1 MGREI
6 ANNRSDI
13 DLIVLDLTMPE
24 YDAIEFLAD
33 LRRDGIFVPVVLMS
47 GGSACLLHVV
57 RNLALAQGFT
67 VLDTFAKPFQSKRL
81 IDALAKAIP
90 LKG

>member
-1 MGREI
+1 MNLESPTFSPARNVGSTARQPTLLVIDDDPSVAEGMQRSLRNHANLLCSSNGSIGREI

-33 LRRDGIFVPVVLMS
+33 LRQD
-47 GGSACLLHVV
+47 
-57 RNLALAQGFT
+57 
-67 VLDTFAKPFQSKRL
+67 
-81 IDALAKAIP
+81 
-90 LKG
+90 